1 MMVVVASRIGCEV
14 LSGVLRNSDGV
25 MERLGCCLW
34 VRRKVSEGV
43 QPKGRGI
50 SHLHFAVRILQ
61 LLLSLLTVLPGSQEK
76 ALPIWL

>member
-14 LSGVLRNSDGV
+14 LSGVLGNSNGV

-43 QPKGRGI
+43 
-50 SHLHFAVRILQ
+50 
-61 LLLSLLTVLPGSQEK
+61 
-76 ALPIWL
+76 